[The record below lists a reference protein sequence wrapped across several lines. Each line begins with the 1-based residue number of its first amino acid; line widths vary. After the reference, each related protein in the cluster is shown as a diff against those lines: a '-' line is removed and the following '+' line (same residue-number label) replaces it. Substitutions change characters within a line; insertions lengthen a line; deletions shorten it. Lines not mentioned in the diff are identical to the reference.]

1 MIDPSTI
8 RYRISKIKHLC
19 RSRIEVYEVD
29 PQDNYYVVT
38 IYGGDNGYGRLTNYL
53 SDIKLIVDQ
62 FEDVWLIDWVND
74 VLDDVWTL
82 RIGIQ
87 NTKPCDLKELL

>member
-19 RSRIEVYEVD
+19 RSQIEVYEVN
-29 PQDNYYVVT
+29 PQDDYYIVT
-38 IYGGDNGYGRLTNYL
+38 IYGGDNGWGRLTNYL
-53 SDIKLIVDQ
+53 TDVKLIVDQ
-62 FEDVWLIDWVND
+62 FEDVWLIDWINTP
-74 VLDDVWTL
+74 DDVWTL
-82 RIGIQ
+82 RIAIQ